1 SSGGLFGDSD
11 GVAGMST
18 TTLAI
23 IGVVL
28 VIIAVV
34 LIMLFTIMRRG
45 DDDDSWEEEMYAEQ
59 MGGGYDAQAQPAY
72 AQPVQPAQQV
82 DAYGRPV
89 AQTAHAVMMPT
100 TSAQA
105 IAPTTPTANMTGEV
119 RSDGNEWMEYPAGS
133 GMWYARDQTTFQ
145 WIRRI

>member
-1 SSGGLFGDSD
+1 M
-11 GVAGMST
+11 A
-18 TTLAI
+18 
-23 IGVVL
+23 
-28 VIIAVV
+28 
-34 LIMLFTIMRRG
+34 
-45 DDDDSWEEEMYAEQ
+45 
-59 MGGGYDAQAQPAY
+59 GGYAAQAQPAYAQPVQPAY

-105 IAPTTPTANMTGEV
+105 MTPTTPTANMTGEV